1 MAYQNNRDDRDGGF
15 YQYEENGRT
24 YIGRRA
30 QDGRSYSRD
39 SYQSGSTRDGRASGR
54 SQNSAGLHVSDIPN
68 GSGSRGRSS
77 RDNYFYDDDDDDTYD
92 AGQSRR
98 QDHGRRTADSSR
110 MADSRRSDA
119 NTGRRMA
126 DSRRSDANTGRRM
139 ADSRRSDAN
148 TGRRMADSRCSDVN
162 TGRYIDDSGLRDSRH
177 RQIIEQMRREK
188 RRQQLIRRILL
199 RVVLPLCLI
208 VLTGG
213 IIFSLMKKASA
224 RTEQTAAAAAS
235 QTTAAAASATSEEA
249 ASAASTAPAAPFSAA
264 KTDTTADPGNGV
276 GSKYAILVNLQTNEI
291 LYDRESDARINPAS
305 MTKVLSCLVAAE
317 QMKSIDDTYT
327 ITQEDTDFSYVNG
340 CSQVGFEPGEKVT
353 VKDLLYGLILS
364 SGGDAASGL
373 ANYTAGSMDA
383 FVEMMNRK
391 LDELGLSGT
400 AHFTNDAGIY
410 DADHYC
416 TAYDMAMIMEA
427 AMKNDVCKEVLSAHT
442 YTTSQTTEHPDG
454 LLISNWFL
462 RRIEDKDC
470 GGTVVCAKTGYVEQ
484 SGNCAVS
491 YATDADGNGYIA
503 VTADAWSGWRAIF
516 DHVALYKMVFEPGS
530 KIDPATTENSAEEV
544 SSAGTDESGS
554 GGSTSSGN
562 TD

>member
-30 QDGRSYSRD
+30 QDGRKYSRD
-39 SYQSGSTRDGRASGR
+39 SYQSGSARDDYQSGSVRNGRTEGR
-54 SQNSAGLHVSDIPN
+54 SQNSAGLHISDIPN

-77 RDNYFYDDDDDDTYD
+77 RDNYFYDDDDDNDSNY
-92 AGQSRR
+92 AGQKRR
-98 QDHGRRTADSSR
+98 QEYGRTAD
-110 MADSRRSDA
+110 A
-119 NTGRRMA
+119 
-126 DSRRSDANTGRRM
+126 
-139 ADSRRSDAN
+139 
-148 TGRRMADSRCSDVN
+148 
-162 TGRYIDDSGLRDSRH
+162 GRYADDGSMRDRRH
-177 RQIIEQMRREK
+177 RQILEQMRREK

-199 RVVLPLCLI
+199 RIVLPLCLI

-213 IIFSLMKKASA
+213 IIFSLVKKASA
-224 RTEQTAAAAAS
+224 RTEQTVAAAAQTAS
-235 QTTAAAASATSEEA
+235 SAAVSTSEEA
-249 ASAASTAPAAPFSAA
+249 AAEASTAPAAPFSAA

-291 LYDRESDARINPAS
+291 LYDRESDTRINPAS

-317 QMKSIDDTYT
+317 QMKSLDDTYT

-353 VKDLLYGLILS
+353 VRDLLYGLILS

-383 FVEMMNRK
+383 FVEMMNQK

-410 DADHYC
+410 DENHYC

-427 AMKNDVCKEVLSAHT
+427 AMKNDVCREVMSAHT

-530 KIDPATTENSAEEV
+530 EIDPATTENSAEEV
-544 SSAGTDESGS
+544 SSAGTDESGTS
-554 GGSTSSGN
+554 GSTSSGN